1 MRSLFW
7 SEIAKLD
14 YWNNIDYLLENWS
27 TMEVQQFLE
36 KVNSTLNLLQKG
48 KIEFKPTHYKNIF
61 SVVITKQITLFYRIH
76 QNQIELLRFWNTYQ
90 NPKKLKF

>member
-36 KVNSTLNLLQKG
+36 KVNSTLNLLQKEKLNLNQHII
-48 KIEFKPTHYKNIF
+48 KIFLVSLLLNKSLFFIVFIK
-61 SVVITKQITLFYRIH
+61 TK
-76 QNQIELLRFWNTYQ
+76 
-90 NPKKLKF
+90 